1 MFYHKSNPHNTCMD
15 WAHEGREK
23 KCFCFPSFSI
33 TSKCF
38 KKRSMLWNLALFFFK
53 QHLALGLCSIS
64 SCCVHL
70 SSVFIS
76 LAEHCTQEHLMR
88 LYTYTIFPKV
98 FCHLSSHPDE
108 LEWKPILNR
117 QVLICHLPT
126 IYSYDSFNSC
136 WSCWYV
142 TVVPKPRSGTWSN
155 RDRASQGRCWPKWW
169 LSSCLPLHPYPLLW
183 WELLHLFLFHGGG
196 RMSNLHLH
204 HLLMHLLG
212 LSRCTAWTACG
223 GQRAHPEPEAGAK
236 ERAAQLGP
244 EASMWS
250 GPASFLPEASVSIR
264 SECENDNCNKIRW
277 KMRICGRVCY
287 TYATVCL
294 FDHSSRIKVVR
305 SDTDVGQ

>member
-1 MFYHKSNPHNTCMD
+1 MTASTK
-15 WAHEGREK
+15 
-23 KCFCFPSFSI
+23 
-33 TSKCF
+33 
-38 KKRSMLWNLALFFFK
+38 L
-53 QHLALGLCSIS
+53 
-64 SCCVHL
+64 
-70 SSVFIS
+70 
-76 LAEHCTQEHLMR
+76 
-88 LYTYTIFPKV
+88 
-98 FCHLSSHPDE
+98 
-108 LEWKPILNR
+108 
-117 QVLICHLPT
+117 LIC
-126 IYSYDSFNSC
+126 YSGE
-136 WSCWYV
+136 
-142 TVVPKPRSGTWSN
+142 KPRIGAWRN
-155 RDRASQGRCWPKWW
+155 RNRASQGRCWPKWW
-169 LSSCLPLHPYPLLW
+169 PSSCLPLNPYPLLG
-183 WELLHLFLFHGGG
+183 WERLHLFLFHGGG

-204 HLLMHLLG
+204 HLLMHLLV

-223 GQRAHPEPEAGAK
+223 GQRAHPEPEAGTR